1 MAVIDFSKRVLVDPA
16 FLSDL
21 EAQEL
26 FVFDMAPRYAYEDG
40 KRTDKVAGTTVIL
53 QVVRSATNPLSNL
66 QLTVITD
73 QVLERDQWLD
83 EDVHLTVDRDATKVW
98 ARSSKGTTFAQVE
111 VSLHGH
117 LTLAGGADVGDL
129 AK

>member
-1 MAVIDFSKRVLVDPA
+1 MAVIDFSKHVLVDPA

-21 EAQEL
+21 EGQEL
-26 FVFDMAPRYAYEDG
+26 FVFDLMPRYAYEDG
-40 KRTDKVAGTTVIL
+40 RRTDKVTGTTVTL

-66 QLTVITD
+66 QLSVITD
-73 QVLERDQWLD
+73 QVLEREQWLD

-117 LTLAGGADVGDL
+117 LSLAGGADVGDL

>member
-1 MAVIDFSKRVLVDPA
+1 MAVIDFSRHVMVDPA

-21 EAQEL
+21 EAQDL
-26 FVFDMAPRYAYEDG
+26 FVFDMVPRYAYEDG
-40 KRTDKVAGTTVIL
+40 KRTDKVAGTTVTL
-53 QVVRSATNPLSNL
+53 QVVRSATNPLSNF
-66 QLTVITD
+66 QFAVITD
-73 QVLERDQWLD
+73 QVLERETWLD

-111 VSLHGH
+111 VSLHGR
-117 LTLAGGADVGDL
+117 LTLAGGDEVGDL

>member
-1 MAVIDFSKRVLVDPA
+1 MAIIDFSKHVLVDPD
-16 FLSDL
+16 FLSEL
-21 EAQEL
+21 EGQEL
-26 FVFDMAPRYAYEDG
+26 FVFDLVPRYAYEDG
-40 KRTDKVAGTTVIL
+40 KRTDKVAGTTVTL

-66 QLTVITD
+66 QLTLITD
-73 QVLERDQWLD
+73 QVLEREQWLD
-83 EDVHLTVDRDATKVW
+83 EDVHLVVDRDATKVW

-117 LTLAGGADVGDL
+117 LALAGGADVGDL

>member
-1 MAVIDFSKRVLVDPA
+1 MAVIDFSRHVMVDPA

-21 EAQEL
+21 EGQEL
-26 FVFDMAPRYAYEDG
+26 FVFDLMPRYAYEDG
-40 KRTDKVAGTTVIL
+40 KRTDKIAGTTATL

-66 QLTVITD
+66 QITLVTD
-73 QVLERDQWLD
+73 QILERDKWLD

-98 ARSSKGTTFAQVE
+98 ARSSRGTTYAQVE